1 VSDHHQE
8 NDLNA
13 RLAERSKRAK
23 FDKTM
28 GLLAATTL
36 GLGSLMGAGLYVL
49 VGIAAAEAGP
59 AMWVSYIVCGALTFL
74 SVLMFADFARRLP
87 ISGGGYIY
95 AYRQLGPFWGF
106 MVGWHL
112 AVGSIFACA
121 LYATGF
127 ASYAGAVLPARL
139 ASSTWALK
147 GMAAALVA
155 LLYLMLRRGGQGGDR
170 VQRILTWGNMLV
182 LLVLALATLPAVQAS
197 NFVPA
202 FPKGIPGVGAAISLI
217 YISFFGYQLI
227 ANNAEETRDAERT
240 VPRAMVLSLA
250 VAFAFY
256 VLVAVVSV
264 GAVDWR
270 ELARSDAPLVL
281 VASRGLLGKWGAAL
295 IIAGGVLA
303 SAAALNG
310 TLLSQ
315 GRQLFAMGRDRLLP
329 GRVGTVSKA
338 TGVPEFGLLLGA
350 GATVAVVL
358 LADLTFIAK
367 AANFALL
374 FSMLPIS
381 VALDR
386 LYRLAEEQDEAR
398 VPRWRRAIPWAALV
412 ANAGLLMTLD
422 WDSLLFGGM
431 VVAAGCV
438 VFFSYSFSSERR
450 AQSGHSVALGDEA
463 WVPLLL
469 RGERILVPMANP
481 RTQES
486 LFSISRALTPEEG
499 GEIVALNVILSSEEQ
514 SPREVLLSPDETR
527 EAVRVLK
534 KANRAAATQDMPI
547 RPVVRAA
554 RSLADAIQHAA
565 VEERCQLIVMGWSA
579 EDDSSP
585 SRLLQEV
592 VSRSGAHLVFLQLK
606 HDAAPRR
613 IGVALGGQSNLPL
626 MVRVA
631 STLASQYGARVI
643 YLNVMPRQHRPEHLA
658 HARQVQVEA
667 IRQHG
672 DAVPYATEILLHDSP
687 LEAIVDRSRDLD
699 LLVVGATQKTL
710 LETSEVG
717 AFSSMVAQQA
727 HCSVIVARRS
737 SSLNRIVMPGKEVLR
752 ELRGSIQSN
761 QDTED

>member
-1 VSDHHQE
+1 MTRTPQE
-8 NDLNA
+8 EKDLSA
-13 RLAERSKRAK
+13 RLAERSRQEK

-49 VGIAAAEAGP
+49 VGIAADAAGP
-59 AMWVSYIVCGALTFL
+59 AMWVSYVVCGALTFL
-74 SVLMFADFARRLP
+74 SVFMFADFARRLP

-112 AVGSIFACA
+112 AVGSVFACA

-127 ASYAGAVLPARL
+127 ASYAAAVLPAGL
-139 ASSTWALK
+139 SSSAWVLK

-155 LLYLMLRRGGQGGDR
+155 LLFLMLRRGGRGGDR
-170 VQRILTWGNMLV
+170 VQRVLTWGNMIV
-182 LLVLALATLPAVQAS
+182 LLAMALATLPAVEAG

-202 FPKGIPGVGAAISLI
+202 LPNGIPGVGSAISLI

-227 ANNAEETRDAERT
+227 ANNAEETRDARRT
-240 VPRAMVLSLA
+240 VPLAMTLSLA
-250 VAFAFY
+250 IAFAFY

-270 ELARSDAPLVL
+270 ELAASDAPLVL

-295 IIAGGVLA
+295 IVAGGILA
-303 SAAALNG
+303 SGAALNG

-329 GRVGTVSKA
+329 GRVGTVSQA
-338 TGVPEFGLLLGA
+338 SGVPEVGLLLGA
-350 GATVAVVL
+350 GATVGVIA

-386 LYRLAEEQDEAR
+386 LYRQVEDEGEAR
-398 VPRWRRAIPWAALV
+398 VPRWRRVIPWAALV
-412 ANAGLLMTLD
+412 ANAGLLLTLD

-431 VVAAGCV
+431 MIAAGCA

-450 AQSGHSVALGDEA
+450 AQSGVSVALGEEA
-463 WVPLLL
+463 WVPLLR

-486 LFSISRALTPEEG
+486 LFSISRALTPEAG
-499 GEIVALNVILSSEEQ
+499 GEIVTLSVIRSSDEQ
-514 SPREVLLSPDETR
+514 SPREVLLSPEETR
-527 EAVRVLK
+527 EAVRVLRQ
-534 KANRAAATQDMPI
+534 ANLAAATQDVSI

-554 RSLADAIQHAA
+554 RNLSDAILHAA
-565 VEERCQLIVMGWSA
+565 LEERCQLIVMGWSA
-579 EDDSSP
+579 EDASSP
-585 SRLLQEV
+585 SRLLQEL

-606 HDAAPRR
+606 NDIEPRR
-613 IGVALGGQSNLPL
+613 IGVALGGQANLSL
-626 MVRVA
+626 MVRIA
-631 STLASQYGARVI
+631 STLAGHHGARVI
-643 YLNVMPRQHRPEHLA
+643 YLNVMPEQFEPEHLS

-672 DAVPYATEILLHDSP
+672 DLAPYATEILRNDSP
-687 LEAIVDRSRDLD
+687 LEAIVERSRDLD
-699 LLVVGATQKTL
+699 MLVVGATQKNL
-710 LETSEVG
+710 LEPSEVG
-717 AFSSMVAQQA
+717 AFSSRVAQQA

-737 SSLNRIVMPGKEVLR
+737 SSLNRVLTPGKEVLR
-752 ELRGSIQSN
+752 ELRATFR
-761 QDTED
+761 DEDD